1 MITYDVLELK
11 KMRNLTDWEPEPGIA
26 QVRVE
31 GFPSNSRFDCDV
43 KVFRMQTIDCVHL
56 RQVETNSILKK
67 KKTICANSETQSKSG
82 SADAL
87 KWELCRLPIQCQSQT
102 ESL

>member
-11 KMRNLTDWEPEPGIA
+11 KMRNLTDWEPESGIA

-43 KVFRMQTIDCVHL
+43 KVFRMQTIDFVHL
-56 RQVETNSILKK
+56 SQVKTNRTLKK
-67 KKTICANSETQSKSG
+67 KK
-82 SADAL
+82 
-87 KWELCRLPIQCQSQT
+87 RVRIQK
-102 ESL
+102 LNRI